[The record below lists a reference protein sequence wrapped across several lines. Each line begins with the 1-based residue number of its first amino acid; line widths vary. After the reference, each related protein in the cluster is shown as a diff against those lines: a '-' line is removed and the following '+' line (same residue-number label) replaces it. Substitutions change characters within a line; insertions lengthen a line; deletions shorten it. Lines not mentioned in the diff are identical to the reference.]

1 LEPHFFR
8 KEYADLKRIS
18 ALYDKKIRKTYPV
31 STDTVVRGII
41 PQACRFL
48 KIKHCLHS
56 SYEKTIIER
65 TIQSIKD
72 RTENF
77 DDYFP
82 CTKVNANCNILEI
95 GLTTADS

>member
-1 LEPHFFR
+1 MLIAEELFLHSMIN
-8 KEYADLKRIS
+8 KYGKH
-18 ALYDKKIRKTYPV
+18 PV
-31 STDTVVRGII
+31 STDAGTWY

-56 SYEKTIIER
+56 SYEKSIIER

-72 RTENF
+72 RTESF

-82 CTKVNANCNILEI
+82 CTKCKCKLQHIRNWFNLFVGCYNGGNP
-95 GLTTADS
+95 